1 MGILK
6 FVMKK
11 NLKKRAGNDK
21 SGHIRIIL
29 EDFYLDVYPIH
40 MRLPKLE
47 VNSNKESEDI
57 LEKYVNKN
65 VVLNMK
71 EKAAKIRN
79 QILDEL

>member
-1 MGILK
+1 
-6 FVMKK
+6 
-11 NLKKRAGNDK
+11 
-21 SGHIRIIL
+21 
-29 EDFYLDVYPIH
+29 

-71 EKAAKIRN
+71 EKAGKIRN